1 MTAGLNLNKEKVI
14 NVGKIVIMVGGIL
27 LLLITLTLLWASLP
41 ELKLTGSAHKR
52 AFMSKQYFHDDV
64 TGMCYII
71 IADRLSRGIALVPCE
86 KVPPDLL
93 HHLRGNGTADA
104 IPYRLESLKK

>member
-1 MTAGLNLNKEKVI
+1 MIDKVKLLNA
-14 NVGKIVIMVGGIL
+14 GKIFFSIIVLML
-27 LLLITLTLLWASLP
+27 LMISLTILWASLP
-41 ELKLTGSAHKR
+41 EMKLIDSPHKR

-86 KVPPDLL
+86 KVPPDML
-93 HHLRGNGTADA
+93 HHLRGAGADA